1 MNLFLSNKE
10 YKQDKGDMRYKN
22 LNAIKNTTQNL

>member
-10 YKQDKGDMRYKN
+10 YKQDKGDMRDIKT
-22 LNAIKNTTQNL
+22 IKNTTQNL